1 MRRRDRERQED
12 RGRKML
18 MRGRGDDG
26 GDKERMEG

>member
-1 MRRRDRERQED
+1 MRRRDRERQEG

-18 MRGRGDDG
+18 MRGRDDG